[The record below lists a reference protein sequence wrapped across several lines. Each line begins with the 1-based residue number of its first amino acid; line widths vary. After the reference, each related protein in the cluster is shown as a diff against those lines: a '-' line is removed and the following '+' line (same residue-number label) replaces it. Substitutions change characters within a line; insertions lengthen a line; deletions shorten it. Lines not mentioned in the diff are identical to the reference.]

1 MSNTFY
7 IFILSDKERNVK
19 YFLHF
24 NCDSVYL
31 FSVVPAERGPGPSAG
46 YVRDNIAALPTQ
58 GRAVLHLQC
67 KLPDFQDGVVSF
79 FIL

>member
-7 IFILSDKERNVK
+7 ISTVILFI
-19 YFLHF
+19 FF
-24 NCDSVYL
+24 P
-31 FSVVPAERGPGPSAG
+31 VVPAERGPGPSAG
-46 YVRDNIAALPTQ
+46 YVRDNKAALPTQ